1 MPINEQQKPK
11 KQWNYRGVNIKKD
24 LLDDVDKW
32 IDKHP
37 EAGYANTADM
47 VSEAIRIRIQ
57 ELREKYAKET

>member
-1 MPINEQQKPK
+1 MSNETK
-11 KQWNYRGVNIKKD
+11 KKWNYRGVNIKKE

-32 IDKHP
+32 IKNHP
-37 EAGYANTADM
+37 EAGYSNTADM